1 MSAPPLRV
9 GWSVIKGLY
18 CTGDWAVQGLFCT
31 GGWASQGLYCACL
44 FSPPAKAAL
53 EKRVEQLE
61 KDHQELLNENIRIT
75 EDSHSLV
82 RALMLSVWGVSVYWG
97 SWESVCVGRG

>member
-1 MSAPPLRV
+1 MFYSIPVSRTPEACSCQPPFKSGV
-9 GWSVIKGLY
+9 V
-18 CTGDWAVQGLFCT
+18 CHQEAVL
-31 GGWASQGLYCACL
+31 CL
-44 FSPPAKAAL
+44 SFLLPPPAKAAL

-82 RALMLSVWGVSVYWG
+82 SMCVCQGVCGWGDQ
-97 SWESVCVGRG
+97 CVGG

>member
-1 MSAPPLRV
+1 MFYSIPVSRTHEACSCQPPFKSGV
-9 GWSVIKGLY
+9 V
-18 CTGDWAVQGLFCT
+18 CHQEAVL
-31 GGWASQGLYCACL
+31 CL
-44 FSPPAKAAL
+44 SFLLPPPAKAAL

-82 RALMLSVWGVSVYWG
+82 SMCVWTVCVRVCVGGVI
-97 SWESVCVGRG
+97 SVCVGVMWAFSQV